1 MASDHERTLVARARE
16 DVAAF
21 GELYDFYLPRIY
33 GFIFRRVQDS
43 HLAEDLTSMTFQRA
57 LENVRR
63 TDFRNDCF
71 GGWLYRVASNAVVDH
86 ARRNRQFLSLG
97 ELRDEDEPGDLALD
111 ALAAALDRDQLRRAL
126 LSLSAGHREL
136 LVMRFY
142 DDLDTD
148 ELCAAFGCSRETLA
162 VRLHRA
168 LRALRQAVARE
179 AADVA

>member
-1 MASDHERTLVARARE
+1 MAGDRERELVARARE
-16 DVAAF
+16 DSAAF

-33 GFIFRRVQDS
+33 GFIFRRVQDQCV
-43 HLAEDLTSMTFQRA
+43 AEDLTSVTFQRA

-63 TDFRNDCF
+63 VDFRNECF
-71 GGWLYRVASNAVVDH
+71 GGWLYRVASNVVVDH
-86 ARRNRQFLSLG
+86 IRTDRRFLSLADIS
-97 ELRDEDEPGDLALD
+97 EREEPGDLALD

-126 LSLSAGHREL
+126 LSLPAGHREL
-136 LVMRFY
+136 LVMRYY
-142 DDLDTD
+142 DDLDTG

-168 LRALRQAVARE
+168 LRALRQAIARE

>member
-1 MASDHERTLVARARE
+1 MAADRERLLVERSL
-16 DVAAF
+16 DDCGAF

-33 GFIFRRVQDS
+33 GFIFRRVRDRCA
-43 HLAEDLTSMTFQRA
+43 AEDLTSMTFQRA

-63 TDFRNDCF
+63 ADFRNDCF
-71 GGWLYRVASNAVVDH
+71 GGWLFRVASNAVVDH
-86 ARRNRQFLSLG
+86 TRRDRRFVSLG
-97 ELRDEDEPGDLALD
+97 DLSENEEPGDIALD

-126 LSLSAGHREL
+126 VRLPAGHREL

-142 DDLDTD
+142 DDLDTA

-168 LRALRQAVARE
+168 LRALRGAIAKE
-179 AADVA
+179 TADVA

>member
-1 MASDHERTLVARARE
+1 MAAERERTLVARAR
-16 DVAAF
+16 DDAAAF

-33 GFIFRRVQDS
+33 GFVFRRVQDHS
-43 HLAEDLTSMTFQRA
+43 VAEDLTSMTFQRA

-63 TDFRNDCF
+63 DDFRNESF

-86 ARRNRQFLSLG
+86 TRRDRHNVPLADL
-97 ELRDEDEPGDLALD
+97 EDDAAGDLALD
-111 ALAAALDRDQLRRAL
+111 ALASALDRDQLRRAL
-126 LSLSAGHREL
+126 LSLPAGHREL

-142 DDLDTD
+142 DDLDTA
-148 ELCAAFGCSRETLA
+148 ELCAAFGCSREAMA

-168 LRALRQAVARE
+168 LRALKRELARE